1 MNLLIIDYEGFGL
14 ALALRARDAG
24 HAIRLWTPR
33 TRAGKKQ
40 EVGKGFEGIERPA
53 DWQPSMKWADLVLPT
68 DNAHYIDELEAFF
81 VRGFPIY
88 GCNRAGAQLELD
100 RVHGLEI
107 LQEYGVEVNGY
118 QAFHDYDKAI
128 SYVLQNNKAYASK
141 PLGDGAKGLSYVGKS
156 PADLVFKLKRWKKKN
171 ELKNGFLLQELVKG
185 QEMAVG
191 GWFGP
196 GGFSSSICENWEE
209 KRLMNDG
216 LGINTGEQG
225 TVLRYVEK
233 SKLFSEVME
242 PLTQYLHRINYV
254 GYVDLNCIVNAK
266 GQAIP
271 LEWTTRFGWP
281 LVNIQAFLH
290 EGDPIAWMKDALE
303 GRDTLRT
310 KRDVAVGV
318 VMSHGDY
325 PYSKET
331 PETNSGYPLY
341 GLTPRIE
348 RSVAFVKVMKDLAPM
363 QIGAKVVDIDTT
375 VTAGDYVLVAT
386 GLGESVQKAAERVYE
401 TVWAIDLPSNRMFRT
416 DIGKRL
422 EGDLI
427 ELKRHGFAS
436 GLKY

>member
-1 MNLLIIDYEGFGL
+1 MKLLIIDYEGFGL

-24 HAIRLWTPR
+24 HEVKLWNPR
-33 TRAGKKQ
+33 TRAGKDQ
-40 EVGKGFEGIERPA
+40 LVGKGFDGIEKVRE
-53 DWQPSMKWADLVLPT
+53 WQPAMRAADLVLPT

-81 VRGFPIY
+81 VRGFPIF
-88 GCNRAGAQLELD
+88 GCNRAGARLELD
-100 RVHGLEI
+100 RVHGLEV

-118 QAFHDYDKAI
+118 EAFHNYDKAI
-128 SYVLQNNKAYASK
+128 EYVLKNGKAYASK

-171 ELKNGFLLQELVKG
+171 ELKDGFLLQELVKG

-196 GGFSSSICENWEE
+196 GGFSRSICENWEE

-233 SKLFSEVME
+233 SKLFTEVME
-242 PLTQYLHRINYV
+242 PLTEYLHRINYV
-254 GYVDLNCIVNAK
+254 GYVDLNCIINAK

-331 PETNSGYPLY
+331 PETNSGFPLY
-341 GLTPRIE
+341 GIVPRIE

-363 QIGAKVVDIDTT
+363 QIGAKVVDVETT

-386 GLGESVQKAAERVYE
+386 GLGKSVQQAAERVYE

-422 EGDLI
+422 KDDLV
-427 ELKRHGFAS
+427 ELKRHGYCS
-436 GLKY
+436 SLIY